1 MKDKRILF
9 TGSGL
14 HRKHLGTRAKKYL
27 CKWCAK
33 SKITTKSF
41 HSKPE
46 KQKEDESRKVIVA
59 DIAVYVNCASRDGI
73 RYVFEISLCIDKI
86 NLMITEIIDDY
97 CRISDDCDLRIFID
111 TCASNNLLFV
121 KDQDLVEDF
130 EWCPSHMVWQINRCS
145 WIGKG
150 KIKNLDEVLVCPTS
164 RKNICSVQRL
174 TSLGYW
180 YWKKLRS

>member
-1 MKDKRILF
+1 MLKDKRILF

-14 HRKHLGTRAKKYL
+14 HRKHLGTSSANGVQNQKLQRNL
-27 CKWCAK
+27 
-33 SKITTKSF
+33 F

-130 EWCPSHMVWQINRCS
+130 E
-145 WIGKG
+145 
-150 KIKNLDEVLVCPTS
+150 
-164 RKNICSVQRL
+164 
-174 TSLGYW
+174 
-180 YWKKLRS
+180 